1 MEENRGSLSFFTT
14 YRPTVKL
21 DIYSCPI
28 SPTSIDDEIC
38 MTDELSYNSNGHF
51 IEPEALKIIL
61 QHPKI
66 ASESV
71 DEEDVDSGHLT
82 GLIFVSERENGLET
96 LHLSLRLDDEPP
108 VFEVFPISHVYDTFD
123 GVRMEDSGCIAGDY
137 LIYVTTKDPALERR
151 QPWTAVYK
159 THLITGETTRLTPEG
174 EADLSPAV
182 SPCGTKIAMASFEG
196 KPGGWDG
203 EIEYLNTNIFVMNVE
218 EPYNREMVVE
228 DGSWPTWGSEDVLF
242 FHKKDGA
249 HWGVFRADISE
260 GGLTSDITRVT
271 PDDIDA
277 ITPAAIDD
285 TKVVVATI
293 RKSSDFSHAK
303 RDVDQYRHI
312 EIYDSSGEENVIKIT
327 KNTKPMADHYNPF
340 VLTDFNG
347 EMRIGYHRCNTE
359 SLDEDGTDLL
369 DKLEEVQSPEPG
381 VDLFRMSGAFP
392 SFSKDH
398 SKLAF
403 VDNEFKTVYVIDSQG
418 SHIVYQAEKQNS
430 VFSPVWSQES
440 DKDTLYVCEGPAFKP
455 DATVEICAILDA
467 CSGGEH
473 QVKRLTNGSN
483 NAFPCTNPDG
493 TKLVFRSTRDGG
505 ENHYKNLYIIEDLDS
520 MEDGEGEITRLTNGP
535 WVDTHCEWSPN
546 GEWIVFASNRHRT
559 TDDSDHGLDTGYFA
573 VYLVKADDPDVWVKV
588 IGSRSGDLAG
598 HVNHP
603 FFSPDGRSLS
613 VVADLAAVSCD
624 PISMPL
630 FIHSVRPYGDLFI
643 LDIDEDDIY
652 ANEDVEDY
660 RRITHTRYENS
671 TAVWSDFSSHGF
683 SQVWNEFFTRHK
695 HKLNNHLHDDG
706 GETWHSTGHI
716 CVHAPKRC

>member
-493 TKLVFRSTRDGG
+493 
-505 ENHYKNLYIIEDLDS
+505 
-520 MEDGEGEITRLTNGP
+520 
-535 WVDTHCEWSPN
+535 
-546 GEWIVFASNRHRT
+546 
-559 TDDSDHGLDTGYFA
+559 
-573 VYLVKADDPDVWVKV
+573 
-588 IGSRSGDLAG
+588 